1 MSGTDE
7 GNLLCMMYGC
17 LEMRK
22 QGSWYCQEHTVTHT
36 KKPEPQGPVWN
47 ITKNITH
54 PEKQVIISDHI
65 KINIEQT
72 AKGARCTV
80 TYDRSDH
87 DMAKAISAAVDG
99 YIATIAELKEQGAKV
114 DES

>member
-1 MSGTDE
+1 MSMSGTDE
-7 GNLLCMMYGC
+7 GNMLCMMYGC

-22 QGSWYCQEHTVTHT
+22 QGSWYCDEHSVKVKGLGTNEETTRV
-36 KKPEPQGPVWN
+36 
-47 ITKNITH
+47 
-54 PEKQVIISDHI
+54 ISDHI

-114 DES
+114 DEG